1 MGLLLDFL
9 CEVSKIGERIK
20 VLILI
25 GIEIDYQNGYR
36 DFKDRF
42 VQDVILVVYVVGDF
56 GDGGV
61 VGYDKYKDL
70 YYWF

>member
-42 VQDVILVVYVVGDF
+42 VQDVVLVVYVVGDF

>member
-36 DFKDRF
+36 DFKNRF
-42 VQDVILVVYVVGDF
+42 VQDVVLVVYVVGDF

>member
-9 CEVSKIGERIK
+9 CEVSIIGERIK

-42 VQDVILVVYVVGDF
+42 VQDVVLVVYVVGDF

>member
-1 MGLLLDFL
+1 MGLSLDFL

-42 VQDVILVVYVVGDF
+42 VQDVVLVVYVVGDF

>member
-36 DFKDRF
+36 DIKNRF
-42 VQDVILVVYVVGDF
+42 VQDVVLVVYVVGDF

>member
-9 CEVSKIGERIK
+9 CDVSKIGERIK

-42 VQDVILVVYVVGDF
+42 VQDVVLVVYVVGDF